1 MELLKENAGIIG
13 TVVAVIA
20 IYFVWK
26 ALRTRPKVIGE
37 DMMLNIK
44 CKKCGW
50 QGAVTKY
57 NQVCRKCNSKDLEK
71 FFSKNITPKAKQ

>member
-1 MELLKENAGIIG
+1 MDVLKDNAGIIG
-13 TVVAVIA
+13 TVAAVIA

-26 ALRTRPKVIGE
+26 ALQPKKKVIAE

-44 CKKCGW
+44 CRKCGW

-57 NQVCRKCNSKDLEK
+57 NQVCRKCNSKELSA
-71 FFSKNITPKAKQ
+71 F